1 MFRTLSPEVSI
12 LVTQKTTPRR
22 QEGKSGSMLLCN
34 RRRRQFEHQRSVFSI
49 LCMGRCK
56 PLGSLNLFLSYAPQL
71 SGANHVSLF
80 TFWSGR
86 WLSLAFP
93 QLLRSHLWV
102 AVADSTGSQFGDP
115 SFTFGGQK
123 LLMVVMFHIYWQ
135 RQETFSFHDDL
146 SLSSI
151 YGVLFLSSV
160 VLSLECEDNCRVRE
174 NLHRNTGPLSYE
186 VEYWLPVWIASE
198 FEAGQGQK
206 RAAAVSGPG

>member
-1 MFRTLSPEVSI
+1 MKEGNKELCFSLIVLTEKKKKDIWPKSREFFHLVGMFRTLSPEVSI
-12 LVTQKTTPRR
+12 LVTQKTAPRR
-22 QEGKSGSMLLCN
+22 QDGKSGSMLFCN
-34 RRRRQFEHQRSVFSI
+34 RRSRQSEHQRSVFSI
-49 LCMGRCK
+49 LCTGRCK

-123 LLMVVMFHIYWQ
+123 LLMVVTFHIYW
-135 RQETFSFHDDL
+135 
-146 SLSSI
+146 
-151 YGVLFLSSV
+151 
-160 VLSLECEDNCRVRE
+160 
-174 NLHRNTGPLSYE
+174 
-186 VEYWLPVWIASE
+186 
-198 FEAGQGQK
+198 
-206 RAAAVSGPG
+206 